1 MSLFLRLF
9 LVLMFQSR
17 GKSADPMQTTT
28 VWSRV
33 MPNDL
38 DLNRHV
44 NNGRVLTLAELGR
57 IDWFYRTGL
66 LRAALKRGWAP
77 IVGDATARFVKE
89 LKLFERFRIESR
101 LLGWGAKWTF
111 LEHRIYR
118 KDGQLAAIVVI
129 RGMFHGGK
137 QGAIAPTVLLQ
148 ATGREPM
155 TSPELPA
162 WVQTWAESLD
172 QLSETVRKPVEQPAA
187 IDR

>member
-17 GKSADPMQTTT
+17 GKTATPLDTTT

-44 NNGRVLTLAELGR
+44 NNGRVLTLADLGR
-57 IDWFYRTGL
+57 IDWFLRTGL
-66 LRAALKRGWAP
+66 LRVALKRGWAP

-89 LKLFERFRIESR
+89 LKLFERFRIDSR
-101 LLGWGAKWTF
+101 LLGWGVKWTF

-129 RGMFHGGK
+129 RGMFHGGR
-137 QGAIAPTVLLQ
+137 QGAVPPATLLE
-148 ATGREPM
+148 ATGHGVII
-155 TSPELPA
+155 SPELPP
-162 WVQTWAESLD
+162 WVQTWAASLD
-172 QLSETVRKPVEQPAA
+172 QLSESVRKPA
-187 IDR
+187 